1 MKRIMCV
8 VSYDG
13 TNYAGYQI
21 QINGIAVQAKIQ
33 DALKLM
39 HKGTEVRIISSG
51 RTDAGVHAVGQ
62 VFHFD
67 TYLSIPPDNWKRALN
82 TLLPDDIH
90 INSVKETDS
99 NFHARYDAVSKE
111 YRYFVLNSAE
121 PDLFR
126 RNHILHVKDKLDV
139 RAMQEACQ
147 WIEGEHDFSAFCS
160 AKTDLKGSKIRTVHH
175 VTCEQKGD
183 QITFIFRGSGF
194 LYNMVRILV
203 GTLIEIGKG
212 IYQAEDI
219 KEMIES
225 KSREKSGI
233 TAPPNGLY
241 LWKVK
246 YSE

>member
-33 DALKLM
+33 SALKLM
-39 HKGTEVRIISSG
+39 HKGTEVRITSSG

-67 TYLSIPPDNWKRALN
+67 TYLSIPSDNWKRALN
-82 TLLPDDIH
+82 TLLPDDIY
-90 INSVKETDS
+90 INSVKEIDS

-111 YRYFVLNSAE
+111 YRYLVLNSPE

-160 AKTDLKGSKIRTVHH
+160 AKTDLKGSKIRTVYH
-175 VTCEQKGD
+175 VSCEKQGD

-212 IYQAEDI
+212 IYQTEDM

-225 KSREKSGI
+225 KSREKAGI

-241 LWKVK
+241 LWRVR
-246 YSE
+246 YPD

>member
-21 QINGIAVQAKIQ
+21 QTNGIAIQEKIQ
-33 DALKLM
+33 QALKLM
-39 HKGTEVRIISSG
+39 HKGTDIRIIASG
-51 RTDAGVHAVGQ
+51 RTDAGVHAMGQ

-67 TYLSIPPDNWKRALN
+67 TFLSIPSENWKRALN
-82 TLLPDDIH
+82 TLLPDDIQ
-90 INSVKETDS
+90 VKSAKEIAND
-99 NFHARYDAVSKE
+99 FHVRYDAVSKE
-111 YRYFVLNSAE
+111 YRYLILNNAE

-139 RAMQEACQ
+139 KAMQEACK
-147 WIEGEHDFSAFCS
+147 WIEGEHDFTAFCS
-160 AKTDLKGSKIRTVHH
+160 AKTDIKGSKIRTVYQ
-175 VTCEQKGD
+175 VICQQEGD
-183 QITFIFRGSGF
+183 QITLIFRGNGF

-212 IYQAEDI
+212 ERIASEMKD
-219 KEMIES
+219 MIES
-225 KSREKSGI
+225 KNREKAGI

-241 LWKVK
+241 LWKVT
-246 YSE
+246 YSD